1 MRRYYIIGGTGNASA
16 NVIETGLSDISAI
29 ADEFVYLWTGKP
41 TDGQARVLDW
51 LISHEIE
58 FSIMHEDGKVHPKVE
73 AAAQRVVKVDN
84 LVQDACDGYGHFSVL
99 VLWDEEVSTGEPTA
113 LVYELVTYANTLG
126 MESLDLCNGL
136 VPLLVSN
143 QESNDLPEAPRKP
156 QEAPKVA
163 SPSPTQ
169 DVAPTIF
176 KSFWVLTEV
185 HGEKATTV
193 VGDKE
198 TVLEFLNKSAYC

>member
-1 MRRYYIIGGTGNASA
+1 MRRYYIIGGTGNANAS
-16 NVIETGLSDISAI
+16 VIETGLSDISAI

-113 LVYELVTYANTLG
+113 FVYELITYANSLG

-136 VPLLVSN
+136 VPLIVSN
-143 QESNDLPEAPRKP
+143 QEPNDPPEASRKP
-156 QEAPKVA
+156 QEASKVA

-169 DVAPTIF
+169 DTDSNLF
-176 KSFWVLTEV
+176 RSFWVLTKV
-185 HGEKATTV
+185 TGGEANSI

-198 TVLEFLNKSAYC
+198 TVLEFLNK